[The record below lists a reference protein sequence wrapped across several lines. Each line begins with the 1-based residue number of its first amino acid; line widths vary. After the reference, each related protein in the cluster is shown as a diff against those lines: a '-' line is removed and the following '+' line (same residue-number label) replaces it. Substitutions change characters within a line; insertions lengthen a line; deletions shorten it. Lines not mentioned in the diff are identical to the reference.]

1 MERPSVGVPFRST
14 VDQPQRARSG
24 CATARWSD
32 EPDESLERIWGDER
46 EGLGCGWGASRW
58 DATDMACLGFWCW
71 SQAWLRKIWFHDGN
85 PRPGH
90 CTCGSHRRNKRD
102 PQTLRNMATFATVEV
117 YPLIIQQYDEE
128 PSGGS
133 GSSRSFVVIG
143 TVLLCLS
150 AILFLHSQL
159 AVSHSLLP
167 AEVEATTFLHGVSAG
182 SAVPDV
188 FCFTVMG
195 QPDLERAL
203 LLSQQKKGKG
213 VLLLVCNILFSPHV
227 GWWSRL
233 TVQFLKGWLALQPPT
248 RTFSVPNVCGLWASQ
263 HDPGDASSADAGL
276 WRGQRRPLGNS
287 AEHASLQNDLAEGR
301 GRRLCLLRAAGLK
314 P

>member
-1 MERPSVGVPFRST
+1 
-14 VDQPQRARSG
+14 
-24 CATARWSD
+24 
-32 EPDESLERIWGDER
+32 
-46 EGLGCGWGASRW
+46 
-58 DATDMACLGFWCW
+58 
-71 SQAWLRKIWFHDGN
+71 
-85 PRPGH
+85 
-90 CTCGSHRRNKRD
+90 
-102 PQTLRNMATFATVEV
+102 MATFATVEV

-213 VLLLVCNILFSPHV
+213 
-227 GWWSRL
+227 
-233 TVQFLKGWLALQPPT
+233 A
-248 RTFSVPNVCGLWASQ
+248 
-263 HDPGDASSADAGL
+263 
-276 WRGQRRPLGNS
+276 
-287 AEHASLQNDLAEGR
+287 
-301 GRRLCLLRAAGLK
+301 
-314 P
+314 